1 MASAMSTG
9 HIEAALPVL
18 KRNGAPYL
26 VHAEIVDDDTEP
38 QVISASSPVIGLFIM
53 RGYHTAV
60 L

>member
-1 MASAMSTG
+1 
-9 HIEAALPVL
+9 LPVL

-26 VHAEIVDDDTEP
+26 VHAEIVDDTEP